1 MTSPDQSGPYWDN
14 VARKWWEMLQNNTN
28 GIPNPDRNPLA
39 LARLRHAATPIDAIG
54 EPTVF
59 DLYNKLG
66 FGRGEIDRRLPR
78 VAAAAT
84 VLAHIRTDAAP
95 RSDCRRR
102 FAEMLGQ
109 GAKRPLMSRLRF
121 NRLLAATEDQD
132 LMAAFRRAIMLAGA
146 RNINVGD
153 VAASILDWSER
164 RRMQWAFDYYGAGIA
179 APTQNGTTSADDEG

>member
-1 MTSPDQSGPYWDN
+1 MTSPDQSGPNWDI
-14 VARKWWEMLQNNTN
+14 VARKWWEMLQNSTN
-28 GIPNPDRNPLA
+28 GTPNPDRDPLA
-39 LARLRHAATPIDAIG
+39 LARLRHAATPIDAIA

-66 FGRGEIDRRLPR
+66 FGQGEIVRRLPR

-84 VLAHIRTDAAP
+84 VLAHIRTDAEP
-95 RSDCRRR
+95 RSGCRRR

-109 GAKRPLMSRLRF
+109 GAKRPLMSRPRF

-132 LMAAFRRAIMLAGA
+132 LMAAFRRAVMLAGA

-164 RRMQWAFDYYGAGIA
+164 RRMRWAFDYYGAGIA
-179 APTQNGTTSADDEG
+179 APKQSGTTFADDEG